1 MTKATSSAGKS
12 TNIVKAFLV
21 GEKGE
26 PRCDGYVY
34 ASTASTNSK
43 GVVTAYFKPGT
54 YGLTFTGDGYQGE
67 LRTITVEPS
76 NKVKKIKI
84 DLHRMTTDS
93 NFNGEYKKG
102 DIILLGSYPQTQVR
116 DRELLAEFATLDFK
130 WSRLGYDKVNYS
142 DKLYCD
148 FNYNYDKYRAIKEK
162 NGYITFYIFE
172 PVEWQMIDEIYGL
185 FITVK
190 ALDKAAFN
198 AYVTK
203 DDDGYYVKS
212 DQSEINA
219 GSYYNSNYRSWLNN
233 EFYNCIFDDVEKN
246 KICNPWLFTFPNGSI
261 NQDSMTKNDK
271 LHLLSNDEARAVDE
285 KYLDA
290 NFTEYAD
297 FEMGRAYGQWL
308 RIESTLHYVDHWA
321 YNGDDIETI
330 WGYTSHFWGYTAAV
344 GGAYHVGSV
353 GAVRPLIRLN
363 VNQPEQQK
371 SVRKS
376 PSITPFSLRGNIVTV
391 ENTVKDNNYL
401 IYKFKEYSDEL
412 NFSSNNLLYI
422 DELKSQGG
430 NQDVTINPIAGSGKV
445 VVCGDFGDGVEIA
458 VNGVPHKHEFT
469 EEIIKEPTCAQNGE
483 KKLTCQCGKVEIVAI
498 PALGHKEETIK
509 GTPATCTKDGLT
521 DGTKCSVCGEIV
533 KAQEVIKAT
542 GNHTYSAWQ
551 VTKEATCTATGTQT
565 RTCSVCGKTETQ
577 TIAKTAH
584 KVVTDKAVAATCT
597 KNGKTAGSHC
607 SVCGTVLK
615 AQTTVKAKG
624 HNYGKWTVT
633 KQPTYT
639 ATGIQTRTCT
649 ACGAKQTATV
659 AKRATTSIA
668 KCTVSTSK
676 YAVYTGKALAPKV
689 TVKNGKIT
697 LKAGAH
703 YTVAYKN
710 NTKIGKA
717 TVTIKGIEKNG
728 YSGSKTLTFNILPG
742 VTKSLKTAQSTSAIK
757 LAWSKVAGATGYRV
771 YRHDGKKWIKLA
783 DTKNTT
789 YTVSKLK
796 AGTSYKY
803 AVRAYTIVGKT
814 VYWGASY
821 SQILTATKPAT
832 PTLKAKAG
840 TKQAAL
846 SWNKIAGATGYEVW
860 MAAGKNGSYKKLTTI
875 KKNATIKYTAMN
887 LKKGGMYYFKVR
899 AYKMVDGRNVYG
911 AYSKTIGVKAK

>member
-1 MTKATSSAGKS
+1 MKKVLSLALTLCMLVSMFSFSSFAGDDSSASVSATPQITATNSVGSIVKESLESATEEETTGDYVISKLSVEDGKIVCRVAALESSTLIVAFYDENTDQMLTS
-12 TNIVKAFLV
+12 TNCTV
-21 GEKGE
+21 
-26 PRCDGYVY
+26 
-34 ASTASTNSK
+34 TN
-43 GVVTAYFKPGT
+43 
-54 YGLTFTGDGYQGE
+54 
-67 LRTITVEPS
+67 
-76 NKVKKIKI
+76 
-84 DLHRMTTDS
+84 
-93 NFNGEYKKG
+93 
-102 DIILLGSYPQTQVR
+102 TQR
-116 DRELLAEFATLDFK
+116 D
-130 WSRLGYDKVNYS
+130 YS
-142 DKLYCD
+142 
-148 FNYNYDKYRAIKEK
+148 
-162 NGYITFYIFE
+162 
-172 PVEWQMIDEIYGL
+172 
-185 FITVK
+185 
-190 ALDKAAFN
+190 
-198 AYVTK
+198 
-203 DDDGYYVKS
+203 
-212 DQSEINA
+212 
-219 GSYYNSNYRSWLNN
+219 LN
-233 EFYNCIFDDVEKN
+233 
-246 KICNPWLFTFPNGSI
+246 LPNG
-261 NQDSMTKNDK
+261 
-271 LHLLSNDEARAVDE
+271 LP
-285 KYLDA
+285 
-290 NFTEYAD
+290 EY
-297 FEMGRAYGQWL
+297 Y
-308 RIESTLHYVDHWA
+308 
-321 YNGDDIETI
+321 
-330 WGYTSHFWGYTAAV
+330 
-344 GGAYHVGSV
+344 
-353 GAVRPLIRLN
+353 
-363 VNQPEQQK
+363 
-371 SVRKS
+371 
-376 PSITPFSLRGNIVTV
+376 
-391 ENTVKDNNYL
+391 
-401 IYKFKEYSDEL
+401 
-412 NFSSNNLLYI
+412 
-422 DELKSQGG
+422 
-430 NQDVTINPIAGSGKV
+430 
-445 VVCGDFGDGVEIA
+445 
-458 VNGVPHKHEFT
+458 KHEFT